1 MPSRSLWVDYAKAIG
16 IILVVYGHVARGV
29 HSAGLSIDEGIY
41 RMVDA
46 VIYSFHMPL
55 FFFLSGVFFLSSLQ
69 KHGVPGTLAA
79 KLRTV
84 AWPYLVWS
92 VLQGLVEIQLSRLTN
107 GSVVPADVAALLWQ
121 PRAQFWFLYALFFIS
136 VIALLVYRWLP
147 VRWQT
152 AVPVLACLAY
162 LYADSLPGGISL
174 VFVIQYAP
182 YFACGVV
189 FGRMANGAVSLRP
202 GWVAAATV
210 IFAIMAQSICHGS
223 FGFVPEARW
232 PHLALAMA
240 TIVAVVASCLW
251 LARWRLHWLAA
262 LGRAS
267 LAIYVMHILAGSG
280 ARIVMQK
287 MLGVDAVSVHL
298 VVGTVVGI
306 VLPLVALRLIEWLG
320 LRVWLGLGR

>member
-92 VLQGLVEIQLSRLTN
+92 VVQGLVEIQLSRLTN

-136 VIALLVYRWLP
+136 AIALPVYRWLP
-147 VRWQT
+147 VRWQP

-162 LYADSLPGGISL
+162 LYGNSLPGGIPL

-189 FGRMANGAVSLRP
+189 FGRMANVTVSSRP
-202 GWVAAATV
+202 GWVAAAAVTLAV
-210 IFAIMAQSICHGS
+210 VAHSISLGPL
-223 FGFVPEARW
+223 GFEPVARW
-232 PHLALAMA
+232 SHLALAMVC
-240 TIVAVVASCLW
+240 IVAVVACCQW
-251 LARWRLHWLAA
+251 LARWHLHWLAA

-287 MLGVDAVSVHL
+287 MMGVDAVAVHL
-298 VVGTVVGI
+298 VVGTVAGI
-306 VLPLVALRLIEWLG
+306 VVPLLALGLIERLG
-320 LRVWLGLGR
+320 LRAWLGLGR